1 MRQPFKHIDA
11 VERDF
16 IHRHLNE
23 DRRLAEMTRSVLL
36 RRLKTGQC

>member
-23 DRRLAEMTRSVLL
+23 GRKVAEMTR
-36 RRLKTGQC
+36 